1 MGSKFIR
8 TQSKSIAQKLR
19 DAGYTEL
26 ENNDTRWFT
35 FINDGEDILSKEDK
49 RFIDETDLLFI

>member
-26 ENNDTRWFT
+26 NDNDPRWFT
-35 FINDGEDILSKEDK
+35 FINDGENVLSNEEKK
-49 RFIDETDLLFI
+49 RTQETDMLFV